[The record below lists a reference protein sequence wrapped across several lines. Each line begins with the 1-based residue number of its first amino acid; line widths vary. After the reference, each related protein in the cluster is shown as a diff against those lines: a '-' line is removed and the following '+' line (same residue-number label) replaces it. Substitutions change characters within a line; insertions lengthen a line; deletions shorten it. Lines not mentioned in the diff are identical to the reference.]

1 MFYLNFRFHCI
12 ILSVLKYGIKKEEK
26 EKGKQNTT
34 KRGPLREVQACEIL
48 PTGAEYLFFMY
59 VWAWKAH
66 LRCPAPPFPLKVKVI
81 VIQMVP
87 LTLIW
92 KDG

>member
-1 MFYLNFRFHCI
+1 MFYLNFKFHCI
-12 ILSVLKYGIKKEEK
+12 ILSVLDYGIKKEEK
-26 EKGKQNTT
+26 ENKTQQKEAHRGKFSPV
-34 KRGPLREVQACEIL
+34 RSYLL
-48 PTGAEYLFFMY
+48 GAENLFFMY

-66 LRCPAPPFPLKVKVI
+66 LRCLALPFPLKVKVI

-87 LTLIW
+87 LILIW